1 MSEGLYETRICRV
14 HEEAG
19 PRLAYPVVMGRPVP
33 LECPH
38 LDTSNNPKDITNQC
52 SSVLGD
58 GFHAMHRLL
67 AKVPMDHRSKKA
79 YFVAFQEAFYAWN
92 PAKLEK
98 LKAHVRA
105 AGYDG

>member
-1 MSEGLYETRICRV
+1 MRQGSVEYTKR
-14 HEEAG
+14 

-58 GFHAMHRLL
+58 GFHAMHRP
-67 AKVPMDHRSKKA
+67 KVPMDHHSKKA
-79 YFVAFQEAFYAWN
+79 YVVAFQEAFM
-92 PAKLEK
+92 LGIQQS
-98 LKAHVRA
+98 LRS
-105 AGYDG
+105 